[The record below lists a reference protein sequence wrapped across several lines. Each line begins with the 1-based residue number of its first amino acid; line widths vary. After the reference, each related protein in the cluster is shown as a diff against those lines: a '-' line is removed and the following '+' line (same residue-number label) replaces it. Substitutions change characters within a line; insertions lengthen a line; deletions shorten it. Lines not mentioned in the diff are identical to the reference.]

1 MSFRTVEQTKPRIN
15 RCELSV
21 PGISMKMLTKAAAS
35 DADVVFMDLE
45 DSVPPADK
53 PEARAN
59 VIEALNTLDWGTK
72 TVSIRINGLDTHF
85 AYRDIIDV
93 LEQGSERLDLIMIPK
108 VGTPSD
114 VYAVDMLVTQVETAM
129 GRKKPIGLEL
139 IIETALGMMNVDQI
153 AGASP
158 RLESLHFGVAD
169 YAASTQA
176 RTTEVGGANPNYAVL
191 TSADEAGNRENHW
204 GDPWHYPMSR
214 IVIAARANGLRPIDG
229 PFGAF
234 NDQEEFRAQALR
246 AQSLGFEGKWAIHP
260 SQIPEA
266 IAIFNPLADDV
277 DRARRVMEAMEE
289 SLKQGSGATV
299 VDGRLVDIASVRQA
313 EALLNQVA
321 MIEAGQ

>member
-1 MSFRTVEQTKPRIN
+1 MSFKIVEQTTPRIN

-21 PGISMKMLTKAAAS
+21 PGINPRMLEKGAAS

-45 DSVPPADK
+45 DSVPPDDK
-53 PEARAN
+53 PEARQN
-59 VIEALNTLDWGTK
+59 VIEALNTLDFGKK
-72 TVSIRINGLDTHF
+72 TVSVRINGLDTHF

-93 LEQGSERLDLIMIPK
+93 LEKTGDRIDLMMIPK

-114 VYAVDMLVTQVETAM
+114 VYAVDMLVTQVEQAM
-129 GRKKPIGLEL
+129 GRTKRIGLEL
-139 IIETALGMMNVDQI
+139 IIETAQGMMNVDEI
-153 AGASP
+153 AAASP

-169 YAASTQA
+169 YSASTQA

-191 TSADEAGNRENHW
+191 TTADENGNRETHW

-214 IVIAARANGLRPIDG
+214 IIIAARANGLRAIDG

-234 NDQEEFRAQALR
+234 NDQEEFRAQGLR

-266 IAIFNPLADDV
+266 IAIFNPLEADV
-277 DRARRVMEAMEE
+277 ARARRIMEAMTE
-289 SLKQGSGATV
+289 SLKKGSGAAV
-299 VDGRLVDIASVRQA
+299 VDGRMVDIASVRQA
-313 EALLNQVA
+313 EALLKQVE
-321 MIEAGQ
+321 MIEAS

>member
-1 MSFRTVEQTKPRIN
+1 MSFKTVEQTRPRIN

-21 PGISMKMLTKAAAS
+21 PGISQKMLTKAAES

-45 DSVPPADK
+45 DSVAPDDK
-53 PEARAN
+53 PEARKN
-59 VIEALNTLDWGTK
+59 VIEALNTLDFGNK
-72 TVSIRINGLDTHF
+72 TVSVRINGLDTHF

-93 LEQGSERLDLIMIPK
+93 LEQAGDRLDLIMIPK

-153 AGASP
+153 AASSP

-169 YAASTQA
+169 YSASTQA

-191 TSADEAGNRENHW
+191 TTEDEDGNREKHW
-204 GDPWHYPMSR
+204 GDPWHYPMSK
-214 IVIAARANGLRPIDG
+214 ILIAARANGLRAIDG

-234 NDQEEFRAQALR
+234 NDQDEYRAQALR

-266 IAIFNPLADDV
+266 IAIFNPLEADV
-277 DRARRVMEAMEE
+277 DRARRIMEAMDE
-289 SLKQGSGATV
+289 SLKKGSGAAV
-299 VDGRLVDIASVRQA
+299 VDGRMVDIASVRQA
-313 EALLNQVA
+313 EALLKQVA
-321 MIEAGQ
+321 MIEAG